1 MKFFVPSWN
10 KTTGYFIR
18 NIQQDQYVPGQV
30 HLLCRLYQKPA
41 QHSIIL
47 RTEKRF
53 LEDDG
58 NKAPELEKEH
68 CFLSSSQSQE
78 NKKQPSHKGTTSPR
92 QFKCSLT
99 KRNCVGICSKR
110 VKQINICY
118 LLQRVAACRG
128 RRVSFSLR
136 VEGWR
141 HKMRS
146 QLIARE
152 SQKRCALWAFL
163 DNQFPGWNCSICGLA
178 LFLCLHI
185 RVLNCWKM
193 HCLELWS
200 QGTSLTCQLLWLVGL

>member
-118 LLQRVAACRG
+118 LLQRVAACELQPTSG
-128 RRVSFSLR
+128 RVA
-136 VEGWR
+136 
-141 HKMRS
+141 S
-146 QLIARE
+146 QDEKPINC
-152 SQKRCALWAFL
+152 KRISKTLCALSLSGQSVPWVKL
-163 DNQFPGWNCSICGLA
+163 
-178 LFLCLHI
+178 LH
-185 RVLNCWKM
+185 
-193 HCLELWS
+193 LWS
-200 QGTSLTCQLLWLVGL
+200 CVVSLLTYQSA